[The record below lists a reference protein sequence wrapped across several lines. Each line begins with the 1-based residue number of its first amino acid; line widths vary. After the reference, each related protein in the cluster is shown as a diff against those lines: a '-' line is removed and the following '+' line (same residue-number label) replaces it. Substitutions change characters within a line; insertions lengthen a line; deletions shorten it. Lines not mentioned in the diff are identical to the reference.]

1 MKKYLFVIKAPLLL
15 LLFLVASCQTDDS
28 PPVYEQGT
36 NAYTNQW
43 IYQQM
48 NKYYY
53 WNQGMP
59 GPGDLSIAP
68 REYFKRLLHTD
79 DRFSYALHP
88 SLPETY
94 PRNVRSSFGF
104 DVSFVEHQGQVYGA
118 ILYVLSDSPAHYSI
132 LKRGMFLT
140 AINGT
145 PLDAT
150 NYETLYRDLA
160 GTGQAQLQVVTYD
173 DAGFSAPQQ
182 VNLSRGVVLLQPL
195 KKHVITQ
202 GGNKTG
208 YIEIPHFDRGLAQ
221 SLLQAFLEFK
231 MESVNKIVIDLRYN
245 GGGDISSATA
255 LCILLAPGIQPD
267 DLFITFKGNNNGG
280 ILSQSFKQALEMNES
295 QVDFQALRSGHMGLQ
310 KVYILCG
317 SHTAS
322 ASEIIIN
329 NLKPFM
335 EVVAIGEKTAGKDVA
350 GFAVQ
355 DERLPGQQ
363 GWILYPSIY
372 KLSNAE
378 NEGDYSAGI
387 PPAFEIDELQQARIF
402 PLGDPDDL
410 LFKKALSPSPANIQ
424 TDNNSPALHIL
435 PKLRGYSESD
445 PLLLGNL

>member
-1 MKKYLFVIKAPLLL
+1 MKKPLFIIKIYLLL
-15 LLFLVASCQTDDS
+15 LLTVSCQTDDS

-48 NKYYY
+48 KKYYY

-59 GPGDLSIAP
+59 SEGDLSIAP
-68 REYFKRLLHTD
+68 KEYFSRLLHTD

-88 SLPETY
+88 SLPATY

-118 ILYVLSDSPAHYSI
+118 VLYVLSDSPAHYSI
-132 LKRGMFLT
+132 LNRGMFLT
-140 AINGT
+140 AINGI
-145 PLDAT
+145 PLNAT
-150 NYETLYRDLA
+150 NYETLYHDLA
-160 GTGQAQLQVVTYD
+160 NTDQAQLQAVTYND
-173 DAGFSAPQQ
+173 SGFSAPQL

-195 KKHVITQ
+195 RKHIVVQ
-202 GGNKTG
+202 GSEKTG

-231 MESVNKIVIDLRYN
+231 MESVNKLVIDLRYN

-255 LCILLAPGIQPD
+255 LSILLAPGIEPD

-280 ILSQSFKQALEMNES
+280 TLSQSFKQALEMNES
-295 QVDFQALRSGHMGLQ
+295 QVDFQALRSGHLPLQ
-310 KVYILCG
+310 KVYVLCG

-335 EVVAIGEKTAGKDVA
+335 EVVTIGEKTVGKDVA
-350 GFAVQ
+350 GFPVE

-372 KLSNAE
+372 KLFNAE
-378 NEGDYSAGI
+378 NEGDYSVGI
-387 PPAFEIDELQQARIF
+387 LPTFEIDELQQARIF
-402 PLGDPDDL
+402 PLGDPNEL
-410 LFKKALSPSPANIQ
+410 LLKKALAPLSTNRQ
-424 TDNNSPALHIL
+424 MDNNSPTLHVL
-435 PKLRGYSESD
+435 PKLQGYSGSD
-445 PLLLGNL
+445 PLLPGNL